1 MTEKWPQHEKTM
13 KPRNEKLITRLSM
26 VNDKLP
32 VLQNVGRLMKH
43 YQPASFLQR
52 LVQLF
57 VQILKRGFREYCK
70 RLPQV
75 TAAT

>member
-43 YQPASFLQR
+43 YQPARPSCNDLFSCSFR
-52 LVQLF
+52 F
-57 VQILKRGFREYCK
+57 
-70 RLPQV
+70 
-75 TAAT
+75 